1 MLLFENIQL
10 ALNGLRANKMRAL
23 LTMLGIII
31 GIGSVIAIMT
41 VAGSMTNSITTSMQS
56 MGANNITVS
65 LTQKSDSDYTE
76 GAQTRMF
83 RPTTPG
89 AEDLLTDEM
98 LADYRALYG
107 GSIYAVSLTQSLGSY
122 TVSTNADEA
131 GVNAT
136 GVNTEYAAA
145 NSVELSRG
153 RFFTEEDEEKAR
165 TVAVVSDVFAETL
178 FPGQEAIGQAFQLTY
193 GTKVYT
199 FYILGVYPYE
209 SNGLVLESTDAT
221 PTTDMYLPISTAKAM
236 SHADDGYQS
245 FTVVAATGVDT
256 SAFLTQTENF
266 FAGYYTRNTSYTAT
280 ASSME
285 SLMESMTEMLSTIS
299 LAIAVIAGISLLVGG
314 IGVMNIMLVSV
325 TERTREIGIRKAL
338 GAKTGSIT
346 FQFLIEAGTLTLIGG
361 VIGIVLGLWG
371 GYGISS
377 LMGMEGYVAPST
389 VVYIALFSIAIGI
402 FFGIYPARKAA
413 RLSPIEALRTE

>member
-41 VAGSMTNSITTSMQS
+41 VAGSMTNSITT
-56 MGANNITVS
+56 S

-199 FYILGVYPYE
+199 FYIVGVYPYE

-314 IGVMNIMLVSV
+314 IGVMNIMLVTV

>member
-41 VAGSMTNSITTSMQS
+41 VAGSMTNSITT
-56 MGANNITVS
+56 S

-199 FYILGVYPYE
+199 FYIVGVYPYE

-245 FTVVAATGVDT
+245 FTVVAATGVD
-256 SAFLTQTENF
+256 L
-266 FAGYYTRNTSYTAT
+266 
-280 ASSME
+280 
-285 SLMESMTEMLSTIS
+285 SLIH
-299 LAIAVIAGISLLVGG
+299 I
-314 IGVMNIMLVSV
+314 
-325 TERTREIGIRKAL
+325 
-338 GAKTGSIT
+338 
-346 FQFLIEAGTLTLIGG
+346 
-361 VIGIVLGLWG
+361 
-371 GYGISS
+371 
-377 LMGMEGYVAPST
+377 
-389 VVYIALFSIAIGI
+389 
-402 FFGIYPARKAA
+402 
-413 RLSPIEALRTE
+413 

>member
-56 MGANNITVS
+56 MGANNLTVS
-65 LTQKSDSDYTE
+65 LTQQSDSDETE

-122 TVSTNADEA
+122 TVSTNADVA
-131 GVNAT
+131 GVNVT

-199 FYILGVYPYE
+199 FYIVGVYPYE

-314 IGVMNIMLVSV
+314 IGVMNIMLVSI
-325 TERTREIGIRKAL
+325 TERTREIGTRKAL
-338 GAKTGSIT
+338 GATNGSIRV
-346 FQFLIEAGTLTLIGG
+346 QFIVESVIICLIGG
-361 VIGIVLGLWG
+361 VLGILAGLGLG
-371 GYGISS
+371 AAGANLLGYAA
-377 LMGMEGYVAPST
+377 APSAG
-389 VVYIALFSIAIGI
+389 VIFIAVAFSMAIGV
-402 FFGIYPARKAA
+402 FFGYYPANKAA
-413 RLSPIEALRTE
+413 RLDPIEALRYE

>member
-41 VAGSMTNSITTSMQS
+41 VAGSMTNSITT
-56 MGANNITVS
+56 S

-199 FYILGVYPYE
+199 FYIVGVYPYE

>member
-165 TVAVVSDVFAETL
+165 TVAFVSDVFAETL

-199 FYILGVYPYE
+199 FYIVGVYPYE